1 MRVPTMQQ
9 DQHNPGKSADGAVGS
24 FTPDDDNH
32 ESRATERQNAGG
44 GAVAG
49 VPARRSVRN
58 GTYQTQR
65 HNVSDRAESSERVPS
80 AGWRAVYAAM
90 GVRR

>member
-1 MRVPTMQQ
+1 MR
-9 DQHNPGKSADGAVGS
+9 DNQHNEGKSADADVGS

-49 VPARRSVRN
+49 VPAQRN
-58 GTYQTQR
+58 DRNATYHSQR
-65 HNVSDRAESSERVPS
+65 HNFSDRAESNERVPS

-90 GVRR
+90 GVCR